1 MLSDQRQCYYD
12 RFPQESRCP
21 SPDHPLPRRQ
31 LAPGRFGITLLTL
44 VGMAGMAVGT
54 IPPSLAQ
61 APVWDALPPPP
72 PAIDPNAFPPAT
84 VPSGTE
90 FDFSPTTVIPAPSQG
105 VYTPPPSLG
114 TIGNYVVIID
124 NSSPQRL
131 SDVQRVVPDAFI
143 RSLDG
148 RSVIQ
153 AGLFRYESNAIQQAN
168 TLAMS
173 GFTARVLTLTDAIVT
188 APPVTAPIGD
198 PGWGNPYP
206 PPILP
211 PIVNP
216 QPPIV
221 LPPERVRAFFVVIP
235 GRADELAFIANRV
248 RVLGG
253 SELRVVERLKPRG
266 PHVAIGPYDRR
277 SQAEFWNNFLQSSGF
292 RNSRVY
298 FGY

>member
-1 MLSDQRQCYYD
+1 MLPDQANR
-12 RFPQESRCP
+12 PQDQHQP
-21 SPDHPLPRRQ
+21 SPQGRSPRCLENLGIVFLTIATWGASA
-31 LAPGRFGITLLTL
+31 LAPG
-44 VGMAGMAVGT
+44 
-54 IPPSLAQ
+54 LAQ
-61 APVWDALPPPP
+61 TPIWDALPPPP

-90 FDFSPTTVIPAPSQG
+90 FDFSPTVVMPDSSQS

-124 NSSPQRL
+124 NSSPQLL
-131 SDVQRVVPDAFI
+131 SEVQRVVPDAFI

-168 TLAMS
+168 TLAAS
-173 GFTARVLTLTDAIVT
+173 GFTARVLTLTNAAIVT
-188 APPVTAPIGD
+188 PPPVTNPIGD
-198 PGWGNPYP
+198 PTLVNPLP
-206 PPILP
+206 PQVLP

-216 QPPIV
+216 QPPVV
-221 LPPERVRAFFVVIP
+221 LPARVRAYFVVIP
-235 GRADELAFIANRV
+235 GRQDELAFIANRV
-248 RVLGG
+248 RGLGG
-253 SELRVVERLKPRG
+253 NQLQVVTRLQPRG
-266 PHVAIGPYDRR
+266 PHVAIGPYERR

>member
-1 MLSDQRQCYYD
+1 MLPDQAHRYQA
-12 RFPQESRCP
+12 Q
-21 SPDHPLPRRQ
+21 HQPLPQGVSPRC
-31 LAPGRFGITLLTL
+31 LGKLGLGLLTIASI
-44 VGMAGMAVGT
+44 VGSVLTPG
-54 IPPSLAQ
+54 LAQ
-61 APVWDALPPPP
+61 TPIWDALPPPP

-90 FDFSPTTVIPAPSQG
+90 FDFSPTMVVPPASQN

-124 NSSPQRL
+124 NSSPNLL
-131 SDVQRVVPDAFI
+131 SQVQGVVPDAFI

-168 TLAMS
+168 ALAMN
-173 GFTARVLTLTDAIVT
+173 GFTARVLTLTDAAIVT
-188 APPVTAPIGD
+188 TPPATTPIGD
-198 PGWGNPYP
+198 PTLTPFP
-206 PPILP
+206 PQVLP

-216 QPPIV
+216 QPPVV
-221 LPPERVRAFFVVIP
+221 LPPERVRAYFVVIP
-235 GRADELAFIANRV
+235 GREDELPLIANRV
-248 RVLGG
+248 QVLGG
-253 SELRVVERLKPRG
+253 RDLRVVTRSKPRG

>member
-1 MLSDQRQCYYD
+1 MLPDQANHYQNQH
-12 RFPQESRCP
+12 PASPPWLSPRCLGDLGIALLTIATWTV
-21 SPDHPLPRRQ
+21 SAI
-31 LAPGRFGITLLTL
+31 APG
-44 VGMAGMAVGT
+44 
-54 IPPSLAQ
+54 LAQ
-61 APVWDALPPPP
+61 TPVWDALPPPP
-72 PAIDPNAFPPAT
+72 PSIDPNAFPPAT

-90 FDFSPTTVIPAPSQG
+90 FDFSPTVVMPDASQN

-124 NSSPQRL
+124 NSSPQLL
-131 SDVQRVVPDAFI
+131 SEVQRVVPDAFI

-168 TLAMS
+168 TLAAS
-173 GFTARVLTLTDAIVT
+173 GFTARVLTLTDAAIVT
-188 APPVTAPIGD
+188 PPPITNPIGD
-198 PGWGNPYP
+198 PTLVNPFP
-206 PPILP
+206 PQVLP

-216 QPPIV
+216 QPPVV
-221 LPPERVRAFFVVIP
+221 LPARVRAYFVIIP
-235 GRADELAFIANRV
+235 GRQDELSFIANRV
-248 RVLGG
+248 QGLGG
-253 SELRVVERLKPRG
+253 SQLQVVTRLKPRG
-266 PHVAIGPYDRR
+266 PHVAIGPYERR